1 MCTLNQGSRFH
12 YRRAVM
18 ARAGRSTGCELV
30 MGRGEQPPCLVCTP
44 SWQVAITRARTG
56 LLAT

>member
-18 ARAGRSTGCELV
+18 ARAGQSTGCELV
-30 MGRGEQPPCLVCTP
+30 MGRM
-44 SWQVAITRARTG
+44 
-56 LLAT
+56 